1 MHPAATEARARGC
14 ARGGGPLFGPWTRR
28 ARRADGPLA
37 RTDDVYVQ
45 HGGVGGGGL
54 MGH

>member
-14 ARGGGPLFGPWTRR
+14 ARGARGPPSALGPA

-45 HGGVGGGGL
+45 HGGGD
-54 MGH
+54 